1 MSQILFLSRWFPYP
15 PSNGSKLRIFNLLRG
30 LAEAGHSVR
39 LLSFVEPDYQPTSVR
54 ARPGEDAWRSGQDDL
69 EGARARPD
77 EDAWR
82 SGQDDLEGVRA
93 RPGEDAWRSGQ
104 DDLEGVRARPGEVD
118 AAGIDGLRPYC
129 QSVWTTPWRQFA
141 PASSRARLGFFSATP
156 RSVRDTWSSEMA
168 QMIEEEL
175 AQHRP
180 DLIIASQ
187 IDTTA
192 YVPANSGVPALFEE
206 IEIGLMMEQ
215 YTAAVTLGQRLRY
228 GLTWAKYRRYLA
240 SLLGRFA
247 ACTVVSQREQQLL
260 AAAAP
265 RFPPAE
271 IIPNCLHLPDY
282 QPTNP
287 PIYQSTNLPTHQS
300 TNLPTHQ
307 STNPPTH
314 QSTNLPTH
322 QSTNLPTHQSTNLP
336 THQSTNPPTHQS
348 TNPPTH
354 QSTNLPTHQ
363 STNPPT
369 HQSTNP
375 PTHQSTNPPTHQST
389 NLPTHQLI
397 FTGAFTYHVNYEGA
411 LWFVERVLPLV
422 QAQISHV
429 RLTITGNHAD
439 LPFPQIEAV
448 VRTGFVDDV
457 RPLIAGAD
465 VCVVPIWQGGGTR
478 LKILEAMAL
487 GTPVVATSK
496 GAEGLDAQSGIHLL
510 IADQP
515 AAFADA
521 VVQLLT
527 DPSLR
532 QRLAEHGRTLVEQH
546 YSWSLVMPRFLHLV
560 ERLTAANR
568 QHLSGDQ
575 IEH

>member
-1 MSQILFLSRWFPYP
+1 MASLQIQSSVFI
-15 PSNGSKLRIFNLLRG
+15 SKNSNLL
-30 LAEAGHSVR
+30 
-39 LLSFVEPDYQPTSVR
+39 
-54 ARPGEDAWRSGQDDL
+54 
-69 EGARARPD
+69 
-77 EDAWR
+77 
-82 SGQDDLEGVRA
+82 
-93 RPGEDAWRSGQ
+93 
-104 DDLEGVRARPGEVD
+104 
-118 AAGIDGLRPYC
+118 
-129 QSVWTTPWRQFA
+129 
-141 PASSRARLGFFSATP
+141 
-156 RSVRDTWSSEMA
+156 
-168 QMIEEEL
+168 
-175 AQHRP
+175 
-180 DLIIASQ
+180 
-187 IDTTA
+187 
-192 YVPANSGVPALFEE
+192 
-206 IEIGLMMEQ
+206 
-215 YTAAVTLGQRLRY
+215 
-228 GLTWAKYRRYLA
+228 
-240 SLLGRFA
+240 
-247 ACTVVSQREQQLL
+247 
-260 AAAAP
+260 
-265 RFPPAE
+265 
-271 IIPNCLHLPDY
+271 
-282 QPTNP
+282 
-287 PIYQSTNLPTHQS
+287 
-300 TNLPTHQ
+300 
-307 STNPPTH
+307 
-314 QSTNLPTH
+314 
-322 QSTNLPTHQSTNLP
+322 
-336 THQSTNPPTHQS
+336 
-348 TNPPTH
+348 
-354 QSTNLPTHQ
+354 
-363 STNPPT
+363 
-369 HQSTNP
+369 
-375 PTHQSTNPPTHQST
+375 

-546 YSWSLVMPRFLHLV
+546 YSWSLVMPRFLQLV